1 MYNTADYDYP
11 EEATP
16 ARWYE
21 IYRAL
26 EPRKDD
32 IYSELK
38 AFMTW
43 LEVHPGIYGMSL
55 SEAAEAVEQ
64 MY

>member
-11 EEATP
+11 VEATP

-32 IYSELK
+32 IYTELK
-38 AFMTW
+38 AFIEW
-43 LEVHPGIYGMSL
+43 LKVHPGIYDMPL
-55 SEAAEAVEQ
+55 SVAAEAVEQ
-64 MY
+64 LY